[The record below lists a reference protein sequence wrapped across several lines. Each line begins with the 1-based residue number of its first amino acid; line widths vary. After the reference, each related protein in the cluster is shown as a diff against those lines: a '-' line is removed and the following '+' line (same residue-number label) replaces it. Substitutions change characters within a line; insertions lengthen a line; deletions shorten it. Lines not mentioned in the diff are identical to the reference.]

1 MLWLKSELVFSFDI
15 GIEGRRSNHSAS
27 EPSHRHSEKIAN
39 SSRINR
45 PWQPC
50 VLLYTKS
57 SEAEFAL
64 TASYGR
70 GQFHWA
76 SFDTDWL

>member
-64 TASYGR
+64 AASDGR